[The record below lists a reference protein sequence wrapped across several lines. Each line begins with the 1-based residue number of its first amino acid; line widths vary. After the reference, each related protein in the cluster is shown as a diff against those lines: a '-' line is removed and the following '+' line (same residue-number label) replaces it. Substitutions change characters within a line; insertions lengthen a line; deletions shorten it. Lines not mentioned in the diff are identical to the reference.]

1 MNGKHAIYRVY
12 QALCAGMLSLFPAGR
27 QTLVQGD
34 GSITRIPE
42 LLKTH
47 GIKGVQVITTP
58 GTIRRGTVAPL
69 LAQCEDAGIRT
80 VLYTGVSPDPTVAEV
95 DAAAE
100 CFLVSGCEAILAI
113 GGGSVIDCAKVAG
126 ARTVR
131 RDLPV
136 RKMSGML
143 KIHKKLPLL
152 LAVPTTAGTGS
163 EVTLAA
169 VITDE
174 TCNYKHAVMDYCL
187 IPRYAFL
194 DPGLSCSLPP
204 DMTAYSGMDAMTHA
218 VEAYCNRFCSPKMK
232 AHAMKAVSLIG
243 ANLLTAYREP
253 ANKAARMNMLTGS
266 YEAGIAFTN
275 AYVGYV
281 HAIAH
286 GIGGLYHVPHG
297 EANAILLPKVLA
309 AYGSAVYEPLA
320 RLEREV
326 RAAWGKPEREV
337 RTSVAEDGSREETDA
352 VLAEAFIERIRR
364 MNRSMGIPEQLAML
378 RKEDVP
384 ELAARAQRGQSELP
398 RSRDLGRGADAGV
411 PDGTGTKVTVQ
422 WTSQKNI
429 AQNSSRIFYNL
440 TVYIMYA
447 KKYMRFSCN
456 SIQIIYNV

>member
-34 GSITRIPE
+34 GCITRIPE
-42 LLKTH
+42 LLRTH
-47 GIKGVQVITTP
+47 GIKVVQIITTP
-58 GTIRRGTVAPL
+58 GTIRRGTIAPL

-95 DAAAE
+95 EAAAE
-100 CFLVSGCEAILAI
+100 CFFVSGCEAILAI

-126 ARTVR
+126 ARAVK

-337 RTSVAEDGSREETDA
+337 RAAGAEDGSREETDA

-384 ELAARAQRGQSELP
+384 ELAARALKEGNP
-398 RSRDLGRGADAGV
+398 NYPV
-411 PDGTGTKVTVQ
+411 PVIWD
-422 WTSQKNI
+422 
-429 AQNSSRIFYNL
+429 SSRIFYNL

>member
-34 GSITRIPE
+34 GCITRIPE

>member
-1 MNGKHAIYRVY
+1 MGKHKGRRNKMNGKHAIYRVY
-12 QALCAGMLSLFPAGR
+12 QAVCAGMLSLFPAGR

-34 GSITRIPE
+34 GCITRIPE

-58 GTIRRGTVAPL
+58 GTIRRGTIAPL

-100 CFLVSGCEAILAI
+100 CFFVSGCEAILAI

-126 ARTVR
+126 ARAVK

-136 RKMSGML
+136 GKMSGML

-174 TCNYKHAVMDYCL
+174 TCHYKHAVMDYCL

-320 RLEREV
+320 RLERKV
-326 RAAWGKPEREV
+326 RAAWGKPERKCACPEQSP
-337 RTSVAEDGSREETDA
+337 RGKCECPEQEWRGKCAHPGRRMETARETDA

-384 ELAARAQRGQSELP
+384 ELAARALKEGNP
-398 RSRDLGRGADAGV
+398 NYPV
-411 PDGTGTKVTVQ
+411 PVIWEEEQ
-422 WTSQKNI
+422 
-429 AQNSSRIFYNL
+429 
-440 TVYIMYA
+440 
-447 KKYMRFSCN
+447 MRAFLME
-456 SIQIIYNV
+456 QVPK

>member
-1 MNGKHAIYRVY
+1 MGKHKGRRNEMNGKHAIYRVY

-34 GSITRIPE
+34 GCITRIPE

-80 VLYTGVSPDPTVAEV
+80 VLYTGVSPDPTVTEV

-100 CFLVSGCEAILAI
+100 CFFVSGCEAILAI

-286 GIGGLYHVPHG
+286 GIGGLTMSRTGRRMRFCCRRCLRHTGVPCMSRWPG
-297 EANAILLPKVLA
+297 WRGKCVRPWLRMK
-309 AYGSAVYEPLA
+309 AVRRRMPCWRR
-320 RLEREV
+320 RL
-326 RAAWGKPEREV
+326 
-337 RTSVAEDGSREETDA
+337 SRES
-352 VLAEAFIERIRR
+352 V
-364 MNRSMGIPEQLAML
+364 G
-378 RKEDVP
+378 
-384 ELAARAQRGQSELP
+384 
-398 RSRDLGRGADAGV
+398 
-411 PDGTGTKVTVQ
+411 
-422 WTSQKNI
+422 
-429 AQNSSRIFYNL
+429 
-440 TVYIMYA
+440 
-447 KKYMRFSCN
+447 
-456 SIQIIYNV
+456 

>member
-34 GSITRIPE
+34 GCITRIPE
-42 LLKTH
+42 LLKAH
-47 GIKGVQVITTP
+47 GIKAVQVITTP
-58 GTIRRGTVAPL
+58 GTIRRGTIAPL

-100 CFLVSGCEAILAI
+100 CFFVSGCEAILAI

-126 ARTVR
+126 ARAVK

-136 RKMSGML
+136 GKMSGML

-174 TCNYKHAVMDYCL
+174 TCHYKHAVMDYCL

-281 HAIAH
+281 HAVAH

-320 RLEREV
+320 RL
-326 RAAWGKPEREV
+326 
-337 RTSVAEDGSREETDA
+337 
-352 VLAEAFIERIRR
+352 LC
-364 MNRSMGIPEQLAML
+364 
-378 RKEDVP
+378 
-384 ELAARAQRGQSELP
+384 
-398 RSRDLGRGADAGV
+398 
-411 PDGTGTKVTVQ
+411 
-422 WTSQKNI
+422 
-429 AQNSSRIFYNL
+429 
-440 TVYIMYA
+440 
-447 KKYMRFSCN
+447 SC
-456 SIQIIYNV
+456 